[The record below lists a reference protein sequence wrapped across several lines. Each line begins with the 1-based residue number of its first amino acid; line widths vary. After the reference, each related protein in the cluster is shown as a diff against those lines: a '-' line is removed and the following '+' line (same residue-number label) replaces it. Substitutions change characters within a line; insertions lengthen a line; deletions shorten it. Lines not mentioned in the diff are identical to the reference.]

1 MSLVW
6 LDSKYVSMLSFRLR
20 NFKNRGSNSWNF
32 SCPFCGDSKTD
43 KRKAR
48 GYIFERKGKLQFYCH
63 NCHVPNVSVR
73 KLLEFIDSG
82 LYTEYLKESLEANV
96 GFIERP
102 KSDVQIF
109 AEKMKAPVFVTNSPL
124 KHLKKISKFRPESAV
139 KAWVDGR
146 MLPQDSHYRLFFC
159 KEFKHWINEYCLPN
173 KFDKESLVSD
183 EPRLVIPFL
192 DEEGNLF
199 AVQGRSF
206 KKNANVRYFTIIL
219 DEDKPKIFGLDK
231 LDKTKKPIYV
241 CEGPLDS
248 LFIPNCIA
256 SAGADLISN
265 LSYVS
270 NNRDDFT
277 IIFDNEPRNSELH
290 KLIEKAINTDYP
302 VVIWPESIQQK
313 DINEMVL
320 AGYTQQKVVDIIN
333 ENTYSG
339 LEARLKFSQWK
350 KV

>member
-48 GYIFERKGKLQFYCH
+48 GYIFERKGRLQFYCH

-73 KLLEFIDSG
+73 KLLEFVDTG
-82 LYTEYLKESLEANV
+82 LYTEYLRESLEANA
-96 GFIERP
+96 GLIDKP
-102 KSDVQIF
+102 KTDVQIF
-109 AEKMKAPVFVTNSPL
+109 AEKMKPPVFVSSSPL
-124 KHLKKISKFRPESAV
+124 KHLTKISKFKPESAV
-139 KAWVDGR
+139 KAWVNKR

-159 KEFKHWINEYCLPN
+159 KQFMNWINDYCIPG
-173 KFDKESLVSD
+173 KFEEESLARD

-206 KKNANVRYFTIIL
+206 KKNTQLRYITIIM
-219 DEDKPKIFGLDK
+219 DEEKPKIFGLDK
-231 LDKTKKPIYV
+231 LDKAKKPIYV

-256 SAGADLISN
+256 SAGSDLVSN
-265 LSYVS
+265 LSYIS
-270 NNRDDFT
+270 TNPRDFT
-277 IIFDNEPRNSELH
+277 IVFDNEPRNGELH
-290 KLIEKAINTDYP
+290 KLIEKAIDIGYP
-302 VVIWPESIQQK
+302 VVIWPESIKQK

-320 AGYTQQKVVDIIN
+320 AGLTQQKIVDIIN
-333 ENTYSG
+333 ENTYIG
-339 LEARLKFSQWK
+339 LEAKLKFSVWK
-350 KV
+350 RV